1 MRKITLFL
9 ALLTLS
15 FGFSQTVIN
24 FDATAFSPDPT
35 GNGLGFMNV
44 FDNPKDGTIGGF
56 QFESGWGIPDL
67 IAELDTGANSVT
79 LKPNRIGDTNVYW
92 QTDGV
97 LEGNKIMD
105 ANCFI
110 QDDTLAG
117 SVFSFTGEVTSN
129 TIMDSGLSIPYTTIA
144 FIKVFASD
152 FSSVLAEDTAVLNE
166 GTFLLNMDATSYN
179 SGEHVQYGFQF
190 IGPNIN
196 SRPEF
201 DTDYN
206 NLGSIVVEPALLSID
221 EFETSEVNVYPNPTA
236 SKWRIK
242 SNSQTIN
249 SIEVF
254 DILGKQVMQLE
265 PNTTEVMVDASELNV
280 GVYLAKISSEKGT
293 KTIKLVK
300 N

>member
-9 ALLTLS
+9 TLLSLS

-44 FDNPKDGTIGGF
+44 FDNPKNGSIGGY
-56 QFESGWGIPDL
+56 QFNSGWGIPDL

-79 LKPNRIGDTNVYW
+79 LKPNRIGDTDPYW
-92 QTDGV
+92 QNAGV

-105 ANCFI
+105 ANLFI

-117 SVFSFTGEVTSN
+117 SVFSFTGNVTSN
-129 TIMDSGLSIPYTTIA
+129 SIDDSGLSIAYTTIA
-144 FIKVFASD
+144 FIKVFSAD
-152 FSSVLAEDTAVLNE
+152 FSSVLAQDTAVLTP
-166 GTFLLNMDATSYN
+166 GTFLLNMDATSFTA
-179 SGEHVQYGFQF
+179 GEHVQYGFQF

-196 SRPEF
+196 SDASF
-201 DTDYN
+201 DTDYDAI
-206 NLGSIVVEPALLSID
+206 GSIVVEPAVLSTE
-221 EFETSEVNVYPNPTA
+221 EFELSEISIYPNPTT
-236 SKWRIK
+236 STWNIE
-242 SNSQTIN
+242 SNSETIN

-254 DILGKQVMQLE
+254 DILGKQVAKVT
-265 PNTTEVMVDASELNV
+265 PNTTSATMDASELND
-280 GVYLAKISSEKGT
+280 GIYIAKIMSTTGS
-293 KTIKLVK
+293 KTVRLIK